1 MVPIIQIKNLH
12 KSFKKFKA
20 LQGVNLTVN
29 EGEIFGFLGCNGAGK
44 STTIRC
50 MLTLIK
56 PDSGE
61 ILYKG
66 KNINECRSEF
76 LAAVGCIVEKP
87 DFHKNLSLDTNL
99 KLSAYLYGKKPS
111 KKEIL
116 DMLALVGLEGKE
128 AIKFKACS
136 QGMKQRLGIAAAL
149 IHNPEIVILDEPS
162 NGLDPRGMLELRQLI
177 LRMKNEMKKTIIIS
191 SHILS
196 EIELIVDSLIIIDR
210 GVNVVQGSAK
220 ELLHGSEV
228 MVNIES
234 MEIEHLVEK
243 IGTTNYRADIVSVE
257 ETLITMKSTMSEVAE
272 LHRALVS
279 LNVPIIG
286 FYTRKKL
293 EDLFLKLTETG
304 HG

>member
-1 MVPIIQIKNLH
+1 MPPIIEIKNLH

-20 LQGVNLTVN
+20 LNGVSMTIN

-50 MLTLIK
+50 LLTLIK

-61 ILYKG
+61 ILFKG

-76 LAAVGCIVEKP
+76 LSSVGCIVEKP
-87 DFHKNLSLDTNL
+87 DFYKNLSLETNL
-99 KLSAYLYGKKPS
+99 KLSAMLYNKNPS
-111 KKEIL
+111 KKEIYDSL
-116 DMLALVGLEGKE
+116 ELVGLKGKE
-128 AIKFKACS
+128 KVKFKACS

-149 IHNPEIVILDEPS
+149 IHNPEIIILDEPS
-162 NGLDPRGMLELRQLI
+162 NGLDPRGMIELRQLI

-196 EIELIVDSLIIIDR
+196 EVELIVDSLIIIDK
-210 GVNVVQGSAK
+210 GINVIQGSAQ

-234 MEIEHLVEK
+234 SQAKALAEK
-243 IGTTNYRADIVSVE
+243 IRLSSYSSQLESVVENLIIVKSS
-257 ETLITMKSTMSEVAE
+257 MKEVAQ
-272 LHRALVS
+272 LHKD
-279 LNVPIIG
+279 IILMDEPVQN

-293 EDLFLKLTETG
+293 EDLFLKLTDN
-304 HG
+304 